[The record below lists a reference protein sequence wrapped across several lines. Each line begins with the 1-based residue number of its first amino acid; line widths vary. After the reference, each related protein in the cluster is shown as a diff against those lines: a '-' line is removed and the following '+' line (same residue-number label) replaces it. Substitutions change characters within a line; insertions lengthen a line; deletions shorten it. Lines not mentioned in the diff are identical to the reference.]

1 MNKVLSI
8 VVPSYNMEAYLSK
21 CLGSLVIGDNEF
33 QQKLDVIVVNDGSK
47 DRTSEIAHG
56 FEVKYPG
63 VFRVIDKPNG
73 NYGSCINAA
82 LPVAEGKFIK
92 VLDADDSFDESGFVR
107 FVKYLD
113 TCDADLVISD
123 YDVVDEDGNVTEQR
137 TYDFPTDKIL
147 SLKEFGATSRYLSMH
162 AYTYRTD
169 MIRSTGYKQ
178 LEGVSYSDSEWIL
191 LPLVGVRDI
200 AYCSGTVYQYL
211 RGRVGQTMEV
221 AHISKNFWMRAS
233 LALDMLRQFEHMKS
247 AASPMAIDYLTPRLT
262 NVVAGVY
269 RGGIFGFCGRPVTLN
284 LFDFDV
290 NLKKDF
296 PEFYDAVASETYSDR
311 IPYRFIRS
319 WRNKSMSRL
328 LLIAFCK
335 LYSCIV
341 SRFG

>member
-82 LPVAEGKFIK
+82 LSVAEGKFIK

-191 LPLVGVRDI
+191 LPLVGVRQI
-200 AYCSGTVYQYL
+200 SYCPETVYRYL
-211 RGRVGQTMEV
+211 RGRAGQTME
-221 AHISKNFWMRAS
+221 ATQIAKNFWMRAS
-233 LALDMLRQFEHMKS
+233 LALDMLRQFERLKPLTS
-247 AASPMAIDYLTPRLT
+247 QMAIDYLLPRLMET
-262 NVVAGVY
+262 VEAVY
-269 RGGIFGFCGRPVTLN
+269 RGGIFGYSRRRVNFNML
-284 LFDFDV
+284 DFDKK
-290 NLKKDF
+290 LKNSFSD
-296 PEFYDAVASETYSDR
+296 FYDMISNKTYCRR
-311 IPYRFIRS
+311 IPYHYIRNWRERS
-319 WRNKSMSRL
+319 WL
-328 LLIAFCK
+328 QIALVPLCK
-335 LYSCIV
+335 LYSWLFC
-341 SRFG
+341 GG